1 MGRNRVAV
9 GNYLRTVT
17 QGSACRA
24 TLGFGHSPV
33 GADNALPVE
42 EKCRGHAHTTRCILP
57 HCMQPNSSTA
67 LGHLRR
73 QILRWLFFAALFTT
87 MSGTASAAETNVV
100 AELGRNP
107 EMSRKLGLE
116 KLSSEE
122 KEEWNRL
129 LTTAYLAGV
138 ATGRTNR
145 ALPGVFDA
153 PAKDEAQKKSASRL
167 WLSKADLDSDD
178 VVKLENGAI
187 FKVSS
192 GLVGVGLRREVA
204 LIQEGSRW
212 SLWVSRKRV
221 YRGELLR
228 APDSGK
234 PIAFR
239 RATISS
245 VSSDGS
251 VIKMLDESIYEIDPL
266 GQIHTMLWLPTT
278 EVFVL
283 ETGKIFDASG
293 SGGELIDCRR
303 LK

>member
-1 MGRNRVAV
+1 MSREHPH
-9 GNYLRTVT
+9 VT
-17 QGSACRA
+17 A
-24 TLGFGHSPV
+24 TFQ
-33 GADNALPVE
+33 
-42 EKCRGHAHTTRCILP
+42 R
-57 HCMQPNSSTA
+57 MQPNSSIRLGDLFHPFHWLLLLA
-67 LGHLRR
+67 L
-73 QILRWLFFAALFTT
+73 FAA
-87 MSGTASAAETNVV
+87 MSGTTSAAETNII

-107 EMSRKLGLE
+107 EMSKKLGLE
-116 KLSSEE
+116 KLTSEE

-138 ATGRTNR
+138 ETGRTNR
-145 ALPGVFDA
+145 ALLGAFDA
-153 PAKDEAQKKSASRL
+153 PATVDAQKKSTSRL

-212 SLWVSRKRV
+212 SLWVARKRV
-221 YRGELLR
+221 FRGELIR
-228 APDSGK
+228 APDAGK

-239 RATISS
+239 KATISA

-251 VIKMLDESIYEIDPL
+251 VITMLDDSIYEIDQL
-266 GQIHTMLWLPTT
+266 GRIYTSLWLPVT
-278 EVFVL
+278 EVFIL
-283 ETGKIFDASG
+283 ETGKIFNASG
-293 SGGELIDCRR
+293 SGGEMIDCGR